1 MLKRKPQTIVEID
14 LPYCTRTYG
23 VAPCAAVLGTT
34 GPAKC
39 FNSRFTCQDPAAYN
53 AGTKTVSFCHN
64 QDGVPDVPGMF
75 PALKSVSTR
84 PGELN
89 LSGFDPKSNALGK
102 RARYTFAIQDFMNN
116 DTWLDK
122 YQSERESGAALAS
135 GIGYKPLTR
144 GRFLSR
150 MVARWP
156 YYLGLSARIRR
167 GYVGDTIASMPTEHC
182 VLSELTGPDAGGELV
197 VTAKDILDLAD
208 NDKAVYPKASLGKLA
223 DDLDEAATTATLEP
237 AGIGND
243 DYPASGLVRIGR
255 EIMAFTRSGDVLTLT
270 RGREGTDPQ
279 DHSAT
284 DVVQICGV
292 LDGLTFNQA
301 IETILKD
308 DTTEFDAFIPTA
320 DWQAE
325 NDTWLAGTTIGR
337 VIVSKPTG
345 KALLVGEIC
354 QLGVMVWWDPED
366 QEIKYKVNAPLLPDE
381 TYYEIS
387 DTASL
392 VRGTPDVDRA
402 EDQRAS
408 AIWFYHGI
416 RDWTDDTLAARNF
429 NKLVISAPS
438 ENLYGQEAYKEIFTR
453 WFGRTG
459 DDGAASIIGERLLA
473 RYINVPRIVSGEL
486 DVKDRPG
493 VKLASRVTVESYVLQ
508 DIDGATLAVPMQIN
522 YAEYTGDDR
531 VKFRAEE
538 YRIDGRFAF
547 WMDDG
552 TAPTDYDSAT
562 DAQKATGAFWGDD
575 TQSDFGDGRGFYVW
589 F

>member
-1 MLKRKPQTIVEID
+1 MLKRRPLTIVEID

-23 VAPCAAVLGTT
+23 VAPCAAALGST
-34 GPAKC
+34 GAAKC
-39 FNSRFTCQDPAAYN
+39 LNSRFTCQDPSAYD
-53 AGTKTVSFCHN
+53 AGIKTVSFCGN

-75 PALKSVSTR
+75 PALKSVTTR

-89 LSGFDPKSNALGK
+89 LSGIDPKSTALGK
-102 RARYTFAIQDFMNN
+102 RARGTILIQDFMNN

-122 YQSERESGAALAS
+122 YQSERVSGAALLS
-135 GIGYKPLTR
+135 GIGYNPLTR

-156 YYLGLSARIRR
+156 YYLGLSARVRR
-167 GYVGDTIASMPTEHC
+167 GYVGDVIASMPTEHW
-182 VLSELTGPDAGGELV
+182 VVSELSGPNAAGELALTV
-197 VTAKDILDLAD
+197 KDILDLAD
-208 NDKAVYPKASLGKLA
+208 NEKAVYPKASLGKLLA
-223 DDLDEAATTATLEP
+223 DLDESATTATLTP
-237 AGIGND
+237 TGVGND

-255 EIMAFTRSGDVLTLT
+255 EIIGFTRSGDVLTLN
-270 RGREGTDPQ
+270 RGREGTEPQ
-279 DHSAT
+279 THSAL
-284 DVVQICGV
+284 DVVQVCGV

-301 IETILKD
+301 IETILKHE
-308 DTTEFDAFIPTA
+308 TTEFDAFIPTS
-320 DWQAE
+320 DWQDE
-325 NDTWLAGTTIGR
+325 NDTWLSGTTIGR
-337 VIVSKPTG
+337 VIISKPTG

-354 QLGVMVWWDPED
+354 QLGVMVWWDPVD
-366 QEIKYKVNAPLLPDE
+366 QEIKYRVNAPLLPGQS
-381 TYYEIS
+381 YYAIT
-387 DTASL
+387 DAASL

-429 NKLVISAPS
+429 NKLVISAVS

-453 WFGRTG
+453 WFGRVG
-459 DDGAASIIGERLLA
+459 DDVTASIVGERLLA
-473 RYINVPRIVSGEL
+473 RYRDVPRVVTGEL
-486 DVKDRPG
+486 DVKDRAG
-493 VKLASRVTVESYVLQ
+493 VNLGARVTVESYVLQ

-538 YRIDGRFAF
+538 FRIDGRFAF

-552 TAPTDYDSAT
+552 TAPASYTAAT
-562 DAQKATGAFWGDD
+562 PAQRATGAFWGDD
-575 TQSDFGDGRGFYVW
+575 TQPSFSDGSGFYVW